1 MQNWKILLNGKKSDF
16 ITITGIA
23 LLFLSMIVLN
33 VRLIF
38 QVISN
43 QTEEI
48 GKMQLENICYEL
60 ENKIIDSKKAIRQ
73 VAEDTEFLLA
83 NGASEA
89 ELTNFFI
96 QEKRKQIDSFNGTCF
111 NTYMA
116 NKTLTIIP
124 DFDRPET
131 YKATE
136 RLWYT
141 GAANNP
147 GKIYITEPYIDAYTG
162 NMCFTMSTI
171 LSDKETVVALDFTME
186 DIQKSILKMNANSN
200 RTALIVGKDGMIIGY
215 TDMNLIGENIS
226 KKLTNYEKI
235 LQKVIGN
242 TTHKSFVAEIDGN
255 SYTIF
260 SNETSNGWY
269 LIVRIDDWTFYN
281 ESYRQVI
288 TTIFIS
294 MVMLIV
300 IVIFYLNG
308 VKNRLETEKALRAK
322 EDFLSSLSTEL
333 RTPLQKILHLSR
345 VEVLNA
351 TTTPKEM
358 AAQVRESALKLSDM
372 LDNLFSFSNIVS
384 GDSNSENYRKDD
396 NTQEISNVS
405 RAARFGIIAVLIFA
419 VVISMFFCI
428 NSTINWGDTKMNREV
443 DNYEY
448 QLSNWVERHRSILG
462 LCVNIILEHPE
473 LMEDYPSAVK
483 YLDEIAKKYP
493 EISVCY
499 LANPYNE
506 HQVIMNNGWE
516 SPDPNW
522 RVENRPWYIETERSS
537 SGFNVSAPYYDD
549 QTGLY
554 CVTFS
559 QIVKDDNGE
568 FLGIFAIDFFLDKLI
583 HILDESYT
591 SNSYAFL
598 VDKDGI
604 IISHPNQKYQMNTKT
619 NTEIKNTEYA
629 QVYSQEGEV
638 FTLNDYKD
646 MKMACLAKKNQISN
660 FTVVVADNWWDIYGT
675 TFNLGILFAVLLI
688 ICITAVI
695 VLIDHLLK
703 WQQTINRKLQAAAQ
717 DAILAGNAKFQ
728 FFAQMSHEIRTPMNA
743 VLGMNEL
750 ILRESNDKTIL
761 EYSENIQSAGKTLLT
776 LINSILD
783 FSKIENGQMKI
794 VSARYETSTV
804 INDLLSIASERAS
817 KKGLQLNIDID
828 PNLPRTLFGDDIRIK
843 QIITNL
849 LTNAIK
855 YTPEGSVTFSTK
867 IVSIDT
873 DSLEIL
879 ISVKD
884 TGIGIKPE
892 DIGKLSISF
901 TRLDEEKN
909 RNIEGTGL
917 GISIV
922 QKLLTMMGSKLEVES
937 EYGKGSNFFFK
948 IRQKIIDK
956 NPIGNYREHDI
967 EKIRAEK
974 KTKTYFNAHDAKI
987 LVVDDNSM
995 NLKVIFGILK
1005 FNEVKPDLAESGAEC
1020 LKLAAKN
1027 HYDIIFLDHMMP
1039 KMDGIETLQKLK
1051 AEHLA
1056 EGTTIIAL
1064 TANAISGARE
1074 FYIKAGFDDYLSKP
1088 INPADLD
1095 EMLQKYLP
1103 SDLKNRTDE
1112 KISKVEKTAEV
1123 GEKIPAVE
1131 KIIEVVKENSE
1142 TVKESATVQEIPAT
1156 EKIPEVDENSEVE
1169 ETAEDSFTNSEKKL
1183 LEKICPEINLDAAM
1197 GYCMDSKEFFIE
1209 MVQEFFNG
1217 DKTEEVKKSYDA
1229 EDWKNYRILVHALKS
1244 TSLVIGA
1251 ENFSA
1256 QAKAQEFAAKDEDID
1271 ELKKNHEEFIINYE
1285 KLLKEIG
1292 QWLKETANAK
1302 NIDS

>member
-1 MQNWKILLNGKKSDF
+1 MIL
-16 ITITGIA
+16 
-23 LLFLSMIVLN
+23 MN
-33 VRLIF
+33 VGLIF

-60 ENKIIDSKKAIRQ
+60 ENKIVDSKNAIKQ
-73 VAEDTEFLLA
+73 VAEDTEELMA
-83 NGASEA
+83 SGASEE
-89 ELTNFFI
+89 ELTQFFI
-96 QEKRKQIDSFNGTCF
+96 SEKRKQSDLFNGTCF
-111 NTYMA
+111 NTYVA

-124 DFDRPET
+124 DFDRPES
-131 YKATE
+131 YRATE

-141 GAANNP
+141 GAINNP
-147 GKIYITEPYIDAYTG
+147 GKIYITEPYVDAYTG
-162 NMCFTMSTI
+162 NMCFTMSML
-171 LSDKETVVALDFTME
+171 LSDKETVVALDFNME

-200 RTALIVGKDGMIIGY
+200 RTALIVSKDGMIIGY
-215 TDMNLIGENIS
+215 TDMDIIGKTIS
-226 KKLTNYEKI
+226 QKLPNYEKI
-235 LQKVIGN
+235 LKKVIDN
-242 TTHKSFVAEIDGN
+242 TAHKSFVAEINGN

-269 LIVRIDDWTFYN
+269 LIVRIDDWTLYN
-281 ESYRQVI
+281 DSYRQVI
-288 TTIFIS
+288 ITVFIS
-294 MVMLIV
+294 LVMLAV

-322 EDFLSSLSTEL
+322 EDFLSSLSDEL

-345 VEVLNA
+345 TEVLS
-351 TTTPKEM
+351 TTDKPAEL

-384 GDSNSENYRKDD
+384 ADSKSELYKKADT
-396 NTQEISNVS
+396 TQEISGVS
-405 RAARFGIIAVLIFA
+405 RSARFGIIAVLIFA

-428 NSTINWGDTKMNREV
+428 NSTINWGDSKMNREV
-443 DNYEY
+443 DGYEY
-448 QLSNWVERHRSILG
+448 QLSNWIERHRSILG
-462 LCVNIILEHPE
+462 ICVNIISEHPE
-473 LMEDYPSAVK
+473 LMEDYSLAVK
-483 YLDEIAKKYP
+483 YLDEIAQKYP

-499 LANPYNE
+499 LANPKFE

-522 RVENRPWYIETERSS
+522 HVENRPWYIETERSET
-537 SGFNVSAPYYDD
+537 GFNVSAPYYDD

-554 CVTFS
+554 CVTLS
-559 QIVKDDNGE
+559 QTVRDKDGN

-591 SNSYAFL
+591 PKSYAFL
-598 VDKDGI
+598 VDKDGV
-604 IISHPNQKYQMNTKT
+604 IISHPNHNYQMNTKT
-619 NTEIKNTEYA
+619 STEISKTEYEK
-629 QVYSQEGEV
+629 VYSQKGEV
-638 FTLNDYKD
+638 FILNDYNN
-646 MKMACLAKKNQISN
+646 MKMACLAKRNALSN
-660 FTVVVADNWWDIYGT
+660 FTVVVASNWWDIYGS
-675 TFNLGILFAVLLI
+675 TFTLGILFAVLLI

-695 VLIDHLLK
+695 ALIDRLLK
-703 WQQTINRKLQAAAQ
+703 WQQDINQKLQAAAQ
-717 DAILAGNAKFQ
+717 DAILAGKAKFQ
-728 FFAQMSHEIRTPMNA
+728 FLAQMSHEIRTPMNA

-750 ILRESNDKTIL
+750 ILRECTDKNIL

-794 VSARYETSTV
+794 VSARYDTATV

-843 QIITNL
+843 QVITNL

-867 IVSIDT
+867 IISIGT
-873 DSLEIL
+873 DSLEML

-884 TGIGIKPE
+884 TGIGIRSE
-892 DIGKLSISF
+892 DIGKLSVSF

-922 QKLLTMMGSKLEVES
+922 QKLLAMMDSKLEIES

-948 IRQKIIDK
+948 ISQKIIDK

-967 EKIRAEK
+967 EKIREEK
-974 KTKTYFNAHDAKI
+974 KNKVYFNARGAKI

-1005 FNEVKPDLAESGAEC
+1005 FNEVKPDLAESGAKC
-1020 LKLAAKN
+1020 LEFAAKN

-1056 EGTTIIAL
+1056 EGTTVIAL

-1074 FYIKAGFDDYLSKP
+1074 FYLKAGFDDYLSKP
-1088 INPADLD
+1088 INPAYLD
-1095 EMLQKYLP
+1095 EMLHRYLV
-1103 SDLKNRTDE
+1103 DKLHNKT
-1112 KISKVEKTAEV
+1112 VE
-1123 GEKIPAVE
+1123 
-1131 KIIEVVKENSE
+1131 
-1142 TVKESATVQEIPAT
+1142 EIPEV
-1156 EKIPEVDENSEVE
+1156 EKIPEVEEKSEVIEETVEVE
-1169 ETAEDSFTNSEKKL
+1169 EVAEDTFTIAEKNL

-1197 GYCMDSKEFFIE
+1197 GYCMDSKEFFVE
-1209 MVQEFFNG
+1209 MSQEFFDGN
-1217 DKTEEVKKSYDA
+1217 KTEEVNKSYDA

-1256 QAKAQEFAAKDEDID
+1256 KAKAQEFAAKDNNIE
-1271 ELKKNHEEFIINYE
+1271 ELKKNHDEFIISYE
-1285 KLLKEIG
+1285 KLLREIG
-1292 QWLKETANAK
+1292 QWLKETGNAK
-1302 NIDS
+1302 NTDS